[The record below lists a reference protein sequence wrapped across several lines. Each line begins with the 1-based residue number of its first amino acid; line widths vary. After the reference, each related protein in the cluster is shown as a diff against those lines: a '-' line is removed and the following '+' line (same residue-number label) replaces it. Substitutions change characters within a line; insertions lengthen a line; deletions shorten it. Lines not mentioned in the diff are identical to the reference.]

1 MLKPPYFNFSLLFL
15 CLCFCLFIPLSV
27 VLVSSAWC
35 VNVDMHIPIQRFTT
49 YSQSFNWAI
58 KQTLDNLSVKGC
70 YTFKDWSWTLSVLC
84 HWNLLLGGNLSESLL
99 GYLIVHLICIRAFYF
114 IRLNEILLLW
124 CAPSYF
130 DFINCKVGCVYNKA
144 WFTLQSLLV
153 ITNKSRLP
161 LN

>member
-1 MLKPPYFNFSLLFL
+1 M
-15 CLCFCLFIPLSV
+15 CFCLFIPLSV

-70 YTFKDWSWTLSVLC
+70 YTFKDWSWSLRVSY
-84 HWNLLLGGNLSESLL
+84 HWNLLLGGNLSESWK
-99 GYLIVHLICIRAFYF
+99 GWLIVHLISIRAFYF

-124 CAPSYF
+124 CAP
-130 DFINCKVGCVYNKA
+130 FILILSFVRLDA
-144 WFTLQSLLV
+144 FTIQSLFV